1 MQRRP
6 SPRPPP
12 RGARRG
18 SASRKSGC
26 CPRALKRETVARG
39 SLCARYRGG
48 DAIARWARVRHALAL
63 RPSASSAPCGERSP
77 TRVPPSP
84 VGRARASPSRTR
96 SAPPPRSRLRVD
108 PISHLGVAVKHAAGC
123 TWGARAGGLS
133 RPRQRPPAIIS
144 APLSG
149 LDLPCCLR
157 VLPRGRRVWSRPPEH
172 VGASALTAFAPAS
185 AQRPHAQAP
194 TGAPQAVAG
203 ERCRGRGK
211 LVRLAWRAE
220 RRMLH
225 GALTEGTRHRRD
237 KGTFG
242 GTPARAIEPYTVLHR
257 EGVSGGSHRC
267 ASVSNESEA
276 R

>member
-1 MQRRP
+1 VQRRP

-157 VLPRGRRVWSRPPEH
+157 VLPRGRRVWSRPPEL

-220 RRMLH
+220 RRMLQ
-225 GALTEGTRHRRD
+225 G
-237 KGTFG
+237 
-242 GTPARAIEPYTVLHR
+242 P
-257 EGVSGGSHRC
+257 
-267 ASVSNESEA
+267 
-276 R
+276 